1 MFSALLIGTGDWY
14 STKCKLTWKMK
25 GTSYNRMYFQLVPST
40 HRTVGIGFG
49 LLPTVTAMD
58 STGAT
63 ANMKSSQVKEGS
75 MHSVT
80 LSRFVGMIPT
90 VRARDGVKGS
100 DRKLTLKDGKWQNL
114 DKNGTVY
121 GMTLEQTIRI
131 MPQGKQTTEQ
141 DSATSQLN
149 PRFVAEMMG
158 FPPNWTESPF
168 LSGEKN
174 P

>member
-1 MFSALLIGTGDWY
+1 
-14 STKCKLTWKMK
+14 
-25 GTSYNRMYFQLVPST
+25 
-40 HRTVGIGFG
+40 
-49 LLPTVTAMD
+49 
-58 STGAT
+58 
-63 ANMKSSQVKEGS
+63 MKSSQVKEGS

-121 GMTLEQTIRI
+121 GMTLEQAIRI
-131 MPQGKQTTEQ
+131 IPQGEQTTEQ
-141 DSATSQLN
+141 DSATSLLN

-158 FPPNWTESPF
+158 FPPNWTELPF